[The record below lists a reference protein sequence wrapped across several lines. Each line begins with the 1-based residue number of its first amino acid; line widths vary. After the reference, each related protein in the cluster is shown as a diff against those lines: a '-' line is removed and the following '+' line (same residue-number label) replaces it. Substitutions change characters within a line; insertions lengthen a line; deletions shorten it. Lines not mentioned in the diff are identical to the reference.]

1 MAHKMIEAVEIVSAK
16 EIVLTV
22 TGKPIITTL
31 NAGFSVISETQ
42 AKKLCAGKLPKPG
55 YETLMYFNDG
65 KPKPCHYSDRDY
77 IIGRTQ
83 HNRETVW
90 AIYGVKFKW
99 VFPL

>member
-1 MAHKMIEAVEIVSAK
+1 MVQAVEIVSAE
-16 EIVLTV
+16 EIVVRV

-31 NAGFSVISETQ
+31 NAGFRVITETQ
-42 AKKLCAGKLPKPG
+42 AKKLCGGKLPKPG

-65 KPKPCHYSDRDY
+65 KPKPCNYSDYDY
-77 IIGRTQ
+77 IIQRTE
-83 HNRETVW
+83 HNRQTVW